1 MFYYRINTANGKLP
15 LRVKIGL
22 VFGIIAGLAILA
34 IFAFGFFIVALCAG
48 LVLFIANLFMKPGRR
63 PPHHT
68 EETVII
74 RRHRPRPSDHDVI
87 DI

>member
-1 MFYYRINTANGKLP
+1 MFYYRINAPDGRSP

-22 VFGIIAGLAILA
+22 VFGIVAGLAILA

-48 LVLFIANLFMKPGRR
+48 LVLFIANIFMKPGKRR
-63 PPHHT
+63 PLDA
-68 EETVII
+68 EETII
-74 RRHRPRPSDHDVI
+74 RQHHRPRPADHDVI